1 MKSRVEINLTKGQV
15 ENLARPIARMGDAI
29 MSWYD
34 DPKNQ
39 KGYEEWHLKKY
50 GVPASD

>member
-1 MKSRVEINLTKGQV
+1 MKSRVEINLTNGQV
-15 ENLARPIARMGDAI
+15 ENLARLIARRANEIQAWLDE
-29 MSWYD
+29 
-34 DPKNQ
+34 PEHR